1 MAEIMKLDTLSS
13 TLESLDAREHDLVA
27 AFESHP
33 VLAHFER
40 LSREQVLD
48 ILLQRRFVSLAIT
61 PLYDLAIDAFED
73 LELKRCLREILREE
87 YPGNGRPTHR
97 EDLMEDLR
105 ALGASWERV
114 VSSGVTPAMA
124 QCIERLLSALRM
136 REERSMYEVRVLSFV
151 RFAGELLVAAEY
163 GRMWPSLRRLGLCGR
178 DDVGGVRSRF
188 YKPHMSHD
196 ERKVRFSDPKD
207 YVAGKSHSDQL
218 TEMLKARLLLGG
230 SEAFK
235 VCLEAMQAA
244 VEVKRG
250 FYDPFLSYADPAR
263 PMSA

>member
-1 MAEIMKLDTLSS
+1 MNPDTLSS
-13 TLESLDAREHDLVA
+13 TLELLDARECELVA

-61 PLYDLAIDAFED
+61 PLYELAIDAFED
-73 LELKRCLREILREE
+73 PELKRCLRKILREE
-87 YPGNGRPTHR
+87 YPSDDRSTHR
-97 EDLMEDLR
+97 EDLVEDLR
-105 ALGASWERV
+105 VLGANWERI
-114 VSSGVTPAMA
+114 VSSGVTPATA
-124 QCIERLLSALRM
+124 QCIERLLSALRK

-163 GRMWPSLRRLGLCGR
+163 GCMWPGLRRLGLCGSTEES
-178 DDVGGVRSRF
+178 GVRSKF

-196 ERKVRFSDPKD
+196 ERKVRFSDPKIILPP
-207 YVAGKSHSDQL
+207 KSHSDQL
-218 TEMLKARLLLGG
+218 TKLLKARLLLGG

-235 VCLEAMQAA
+235 ICLEAMHAA

-250 FYDPFLSYADPAR
+250 FYDPFLSYANPVQAT
-263 PMSA
+263 SA

>member
-1 MAEIMKLDTLSS
+1 MKPPPPSS
-13 TLESLDAREHDLVA
+13 ALASLDAREHDLVA
-27 AFESHP
+27 AFKSHP

-40 LSREQVLD
+40 LNQDRILD
-48 ILLQRRFVSLAIT
+48 ILLQRRYVSFAIT

-87 YPGNGRPTHR
+87 YPGNDRPTHR

-114 VSSGVTPAMA
+114 VSSGVTPATA
-124 QCIERLLSALRM
+124 QCIERLLSALQK
-136 REERSMYEVRVLSFV
+136 REERHLYEVRVLSFV
-151 RFAGELLVAAEY
+151 RFAGEVLVAEEY
-163 GRMWPSLRRLGLCGR
+163 RLMWPSLRRLGLR
-178 DDVGGVRSRF
+178 GGDEAGGIRSKF

-196 ERKVRFSDPKD
+196 ERRVRFSDPRD
-207 YVAGKSHSDQL
+207 YMANKSHSDQL

-230 SEAFK
+230 PEAFT

-244 VEVKRG
+244 MEVKRG
-250 FYDPFLSYADPAR
+250 FYEPFHPYVDLAR
-263 PMSA
+263 PISA